1 MSKNCGGPCGDHAR
15 PAADTDMQASS
26 DASGEWVSVYAVP
39 KMDCPSEERMIRL
52 ALNGV
57 EGIRTLSFDLSN
69 RRLKVVHDGEAEPIT
84 AKLATLG
91 LGASLQETVIADP
104 ETIKAAESSAVSATQ
119 ESGTLRV
126 LLGINAIMFVVEMT
140 AGLIA
145 QSTGLIADFLDMF
158 ADAAVYG
165 LALYAVGRSAKM
177 QVRAAHLAGVLQL
190 ILAIGVLV
198 EVVRRFVFGSE
209 PESLMMMAIAF
220 VALIANTACLLL
232 ISKHREDRK
241 SVV

>member
-1 MSKNCGGPCGDHAR
+1 MSKSCGGACGDHATS
-15 PAADTDMQASS
+15 AADTDMQASS

-57 EGIRTLSFDLSN
+57 EGIRALSFDLSN

-145 QSTGLIADFLDMF
+145 QSTGLIADSLDMF
-158 ADAAVYG
+158 EI
-165 LALYAVGRSAKM
+165 GR
-177 QVRAAHLAGVLQL
+177 AHV
-190 ILAIGVLV
+190 
-198 EVVRRFVFGSE
+198 
-209 PESLMMMAIAF
+209 
-220 VALIANTACLLL
+220 
-232 ISKHREDRK
+232 
-241 SVV
+241 